1 MQPIARALSQFNGK
15 INRMA
20 TLKKKIKVLIVD
32 DHPVVR
38 KGLWSCLSDKQNVKL
53 VGEAVD
59 GIDAVQKVAELEPD
73 VLLMDIDMPRKDGL
87 TVTEELRKST
97 PKVKVLILS
106 THSNREYV
114 LRIVRAGARGY
125 VLKDASP
132 DDLLAAIEAVDKG
145 EAFFSPPVARIALN
159 QYVDEADQEAP
170 LAKLS
175 ERERQVLA
183 LIAEGKSNKEVA
195 VALDIGVRTTETHRE
210 RIMRKLDIH
219 SVAGLTKFA
228 IANGIVSLDSGLK
241 R

>member
-1 MQPIARALSQFNGK
+1 M
-15 INRMA
+15 
-20 TLKKKIKVLIVD
+20 D

-38 KGLWSCLSDKQNVKL
+38 KGLWSCLSNRENVKL
-53 VGEAVD
+53 VGEAAD
-59 GIDAVQKVAELEPD
+59 GAEAMQKVKELQPD
-73 VLLMDIDMPRKDGL
+73 VLLMDIDMPQMDGL
-87 TVTEELRKST
+87 TVTEKLRKEA
-97 PKVKVLILS
+97 PQVKVLILS
-106 THSNREYV
+106 THSHREYV

-125 VLKDASP
+125 VLKDTAP
-132 DDLLAAIEAVDKG
+132 DELVRAIQAVDVG

-183 LIAEGKSNKEVA
+183 LIAEGKSNKEIA
-195 VALDIGVRTTETHRE
+195 VALNIGVRTTETHRE

-228 IANGIVSLDSGLK
+228 IANGIVSLGDGLK